1 MSVRPEVARIQQ
13 MSVRSK
19 VAPQVF
25 IPNAS
30 ALRFWVVLIGIDKYD
45 GYPLRGCVSDAR
57 LIEKYFVD
65 DVGVPKDRIQLL
77 LGSEDHA
84 SPDDPMYPSRTHI
97 TDMLHS
103 LATNDKIEYGD
114 NIVIYYAGHGSCYSY
129 HEDDEDEDETHEYI
143 EALCPIDCDTS
154 DSNGIPIPDIS
165 DRELNSILSQISQTK
180 GHHITVILDC
190 CHSGGTSF
198 GLPERGARTAPQ
210 TRHATL
216 DDMLLSGHNLLKDYP
231 GYRSILAKDWGPDMD
246 SNVVLAAC
254 RDYEFAK
261 AKKMKGGDGV
271 YNGVFMHSLLRAL
284 RSDWKKE
291 GMTYSKLVHRLDK
304 SIHQTPLAAGRHQDE
319 RIWFQQ

>member
-1 MSVRPEVARIQQ
+1 
-13 MSVRSK
+13 
-19 VAPQVF
+19 
-25 IPNAS
+25 

-97 TDMLHS
+97 TDMPHS

-154 DSNGIPIPDIS
+154 DSNGVPIPDIS
-165 DRELNSILSQISQTK
+165 DRELNSILSQISHTK

-190 CHSGGTSF
+190 C
-198 GLPERGARTAPQ
+198 
-210 TRHATL
+210 
-216 DDMLLSGHNLLKDYP
+216 
-231 GYRSILAKDWGPDMD
+231 
-246 SNVVLAAC
+246 
-254 RDYEFAK
+254 
-261 AKKMKGGDGV
+261 
-271 YNGVFMHSLLRAL
+271 LLR
-284 RSDWKKE
+284 
-291 GMTYSKLVHRLDK
+291 
-304 SIHQTPLAAGRHQDE
+304 RH
-319 RIWFQQ
+319 